1 MQINLDGVRSTD
13 PSNRRKKSELKIRKQ
28 NRTKRNKKKRNEN
41 KKKQKTKTRI
51 NKEERTRNRNVQARY
66 NSNDFSAVVNVD
78 FELVETPKC
87 HAVSFVPSSQGL
99 RYIPTI
105 KVRLLMAAFPSA
117 RLSSCLSVFL
127 PRSFLFFFHGV
138 SFPINSF
145 LSRSHFHFIYISIFQ
160 CVYCPFDSVD
170 EFISWIFNV
179 PLSLRMSNNDKYEGR
194 IGK

>member
-138 SFPINSF
+138 SFPIDSF
-145 LSRSHFHFIYISIFQ
+145 LSRSRSLT
-160 CVYCPFDSVD
+160 
-170 EFISWIFNV
+170 FISYTYQFFSVFIV
-179 PLSLRMSNNDKYEGR
+179 PLTRWMNSFLGFLTFRWA
-194 IGK
+194 